1 MHIDWQRFEELE
13 KKKREEMTDEE
24 WEFFKYMYH
33 VEEFMSG
40 LDSID

>member
-1 MHIDWQRFEELE
+1 MQIDWQRFEELE

-33 VEEFMSG
+33 VEEFMAG
-40 LDSID
+40 LDSVD